1 MQSCGHYRGHHCDP
15 APLKQFYPPP
25 HLKLRPSPPKS
36 TYLLHLSAG
45 GMYIKG
51 GVERGW
57 QWVADAHQFLLI
69 Y

>member
-1 MQSCGHYRGHHCDP
+1 MSKVIRGHHCDP
-15 APLKQFYPPP
+15 APPEAILS
-25 HLKLRPSPPKS
+25 PSPSKTQTQPPKS

-45 GMYIKG
+45 GMHIKG